1 MQTSYSQN
9 SIPIDEGR
17 LKLFKNMIKKNI
29 KIYPLKLVG
38 YFESKYK
45 PESEKTNPES
55 QHKSIE
61 NEVNNKSN
69 TLTHNKT
76 ETAQN
81 RTSKPVLNQT
91 ERVRKTSRK
100 RFNTHNLVH
109 KVYRSQKDPH
119 KVGLFWYS

>member
-1 MQTSYSQN
+1 M
-9 SIPIDEGR
+9 
-17 LKLFKNMIKKNI
+17 
-29 KIYPLKLVG
+29 KLVG

-45 PESEKTNPES
+45 PESEKNNPEY

-81 RTSKPVLNQT
+81 KPSKPVVNKTAKST
-91 ERVRKTSRK
+91 ENVDKLIQDEMK
-100 RFNTHNLVH
+100 RIASENDIKPTIQC
-109 KVYRSQKDPH
+109 SQSSEQS
-119 KVGLFWYS
+119 L